1 MADSERSYA
10 TDEDVEQIV
19 GATQRRYQQRLRL
32 RRLLNGMMERE
43 LGVELES
50 FTLEALQGEIEKRML
65 AGDPENWEVRKVS
78 CDGRHT
84 EQPAGDAVLRDW
96 CCRSRLPPNA

>member
-1 MADSERSYA
+1 MNFLRNMGVNDQPAGSV

-19 GATQRRYQQRLRL
+19 GATQRRYQQRFRL
-32 RRLLNGMMERE
+32 RRLLNGMIERE

-65 AGDPENWEVRKVS
+65 AATEEAHP
-78 CDGRHT
+78 DG
-84 EQPAGDAVLRDW
+84 
-96 CCRSRLPPNA
+96 